1 MWLFSFYR
9 VEKAVHRE
17 RSVPI
22 ATLGSL
28 CSCSQPR
35 VGASEP
41 FSEFTL
47 LRVKGL
53 RWPNDSSGCFSQLWL
68 LDEGTS
74 YVRSAKQRAT
84 LAVQCWRWDNLQV
97 PPLVFFL
104 TCFLP
109 FLLRLPILFSLPR
122 FSHASSCESQLS
134 RCWAM
139 EDMSSF
145 SSNLLF
151 CHMGKPTAHQHLR
164 VCVAFTG
171 VIHVQCF

>member
-1 MWLFSFYR
+1 M
-9 VEKAVHRE
+9 HRE

-22 ATLGSL
+22 VTLGSL

-97 PPLVFFL
+97 PPLVFLPHVFPSIPSPSSHLVL
-104 TCFLP
+104 TP
-109 FLLRLPILFSLPR
+109 P

-139 EDMSSF
+139 EDVSSF

-151 CHMGKPTAHQHLR
+151 CHTGKPTAHQHLR